1 VVRTPLSIV
10 WPCALDV
17 LAYAAAGQRVAVPP
31 QRCPDCG
38 RRLVGWSGYWRW
50 ARAQP
55 GGERRLWIRRGRCPA
70 CRRSHALVPDVLLA
84 RRLDGVETVG
94 PGLALAASGLGL
106 RAVARRLGVPH
117 TTARSWWRRFR
128 ARAPTL
134 TAALVA
140 LAVGL
145 DGEPVDLAADGAAAA
160 LAALAVAWGRAR
172 RRWGERVGA
181 VWRFWSRVTGGR
193 ALATT
198 TSAPLAGAGAAA
210 WMAPSR

>member
-1 VVRTPLSIV
+1 VVTTPLVIV

-17 LAYAAAGQRVAVPP
+17 RAYAAAGQRVEVPAAA
-31 QRCPDCG
+31 CPECG

-50 ARAQP
+50 VRAR
-55 GGERRLWIRRGRCPA
+55 GGEHRIWVRRRRCPA
-70 CRRSHALVPDVLLA
+70 CRRSHALVPDFVVG
-84 RRLDGVETVG
+84 RRLDAVETIG
-94 PGLALAASGLGL
+94 RGLVLAASGLGL
-106 RAVARRLGVPH
+106 RTVARRVEVPY
-117 TTARSWWRRFR
+117 TTARAWWRRFR

-140 LAVGL
+140 VAVGL
-145 DGEPVDLAADGAAAA
+145 DGAPVDLAAEGAAAA
-160 LAALAVAWGRAR
+160 VAALAVAWGRAR
-172 RRWGERVGA
+172 ARWGERGGT

-198 TSAPLAGAGAAA
+198 TSAPLAGAGPAA